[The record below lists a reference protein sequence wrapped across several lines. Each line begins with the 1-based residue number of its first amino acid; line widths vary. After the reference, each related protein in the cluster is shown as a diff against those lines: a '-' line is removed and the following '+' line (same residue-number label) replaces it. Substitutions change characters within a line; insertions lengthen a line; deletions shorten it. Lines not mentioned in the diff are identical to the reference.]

1 MSMELKL
8 KSIRSA
14 CKSVALSTPLGKS
27 YFKWHVKRQTA
38 KASAERKRLWEE
50 FHTENPNLADYNKPY
65 CTPRQLVHK
74 LTLEGL
80 VVSDRAIAEEV
91 IFRENYFRFKAYCIP
106 FFNKN
111 TDKFH
116 TGTTFEDLH
125 GLYCAD
131 QKLRDF
137 LIPLLAQLEVRI
149 RATVDNVVTS
159 TTSDPFWHINTDY
172 FKNFSDAERAL
183 SKAQQRFNQG
193 QQEFVVHY
201 RKRYFTNR
209 SYDYRRT
216 PPFWII
222 SEIFTLEQL
231 LSVCKSLNENCP
243 TFSASAGQSKLETA
257 AKPFGIASYSS
268 LMTNLSCILELRN
281 LCAHHSRLWNRNLKN
296 PAGLKNKHSI
306 KASHPNRLYSHLL
319 MIRLACKAQGISDG
333 IKPFMVNMFATVP
346 VFSRDMANMGFP
358 SDWEN
363 DTVWQ

>member
-1 MSMELKL
+1 M
-8 KSIRSA
+8 
-14 CKSVALSTPLGKS
+14 
-27 YFKWHVKRQTA
+27 
-38 KASAERKRLWEE
+38 
-50 FHTENPNLADYNKPY
+50 
-65 CTPRQLVHK
+65 HK

-80 VVSDRAIAEEV
+80 VISDLAIAEEV

-106 FFNKN
+106 FFNKAN
-111 TDKFH
+111 GKFYD
-116 TGTTFEDLH
+116 GTTFEDLH

-159 TTSDPFWHINTDY
+159 TTGDPFWHINTDY

-183 SKAQQRFNQG
+183 SKVQQRFKQG
-193 QQEFVVHY
+193 QQEFIVHY
-201 RKRYFTNR
+201 RERYFTKR
-209 SYDYRRT
+209 SYKYRRT

-231 LSVCKSLNENCP
+231 LSVCKSLNEKHQKL
-243 TFSASAGQSKLETA
+243 SVSAGKSKLEAA
-257 AKPFGIASYSS
+257 AKPFGIDSYSS

-296 PAGLKNKHSI
+296 PAGLKSKHSI
-306 KASHPNRLYSHLL
+306 KVSHPNRLYSHLL
-319 MIRLACKAQGISDG
+319 MIRLACKSQGIPDG
-333 IKPFMVNMFATVP
+333 IKPFMVSMFATVP
-346 VFSRDMANMGFP
+346 IFSRDMMNMGFP
-358 SDWEN
+358 ADWQN